1 MEINLLVID
10 FVKFY
15 KMRVKKYSFVNEN
28 VESSCTVY
36 RYYGNIVMLKLQNIA
51 DPTVYLDG
59 GAVDTVVQQLTLYA
73 W

>member
-1 MEINLLVID
+1 
-10 FVKFY
+10 
-15 KMRVKKYSFVNEN
+15 MRVKKYSFVNEN

-51 DPTVYLDG
+51 DPTVYSDG
-59 GAVDTVVQQLTLYA
+59 GAVDTVVLQLTLYA